1 MQNNITLFWLLFYVA
16 HLVLKKFSVF
26 LKSWTHIRKW
36 SCWYII
42 YFSFLFFLCPKEIYI
57 LCWSPA
63 IKWET
68 RWQKFTTKKIAI
80 NDGQS
85 LSQQHKKPSQISIV
99 DGKRP
104 STAVGKSLVGNT
116 ILPTRPLLTL
126 IFDSITPS

>member
-1 MQNNITLFWLLFYVA
+1 MKGVVSLANGLRKVKTKYP
-16 HLVLKKFSVF
+16 LVIAILPDVTENHREILVSQGCIV
-26 LKSWTHIRKW
+26 RK
-36 SCWYII
+36 
-42 YFSFLFFLCPKEIYI
+42 
-57 LCWSPA
+57 
-63 IKWET
+63 IKPVYPPEN
-68 RWQKFTTKKIAI
+68 TTKKIAI

-99 DGKRP
+99 DGKSP